1 MATNLQIKSDPVPSS
16 FCPINNADWTFLV
29 GLLYAVQNGDPSI
42 NFGNSTPAPDFR
54 DRPWVR
60 TNSDGTF
67 DGVYTFANGLWVRP
81 HPDFVGKIVMY
92 DGDVANIT
100 SLDGGTADPITTTT
114 GAFWAKIDAAD
125 GKFPIQPGTMPSGAV
140 IGAQATGGE
149 ELHTLVGQEIPK
161 HTHPMFADEFV
172 NPWKAISGSD
182 PQVAKECNYDGLGA
196 PSTYFM
202 AGSSIEATLGNPASY
217 GGANDGST
225 TPHNNLPPYY
235 GAYLIKRTARQY
247 YTQSP

>member
-16 FCPINNADWTFLV
+16 FCPINNADWQFLV
-29 GLLYAVQNGDPSI
+29 GLTYAVQAGDTSI
-42 NFGNSTPAPDFR
+42 NYGNATPPPDKQ
-54 DRPWVR
+54 DRPWIR
-60 TNSDGTF
+60 TNADGTL
-67 DGVYTFANGLWVRP
+67 DGLYVYANGMWLRS
-81 HPDFVGKIVMY
+81 HPISPGLIMLY
-92 DGDVANIT
+92 DGDVTAIGG
-100 SLDGGTADPITTTT
+100 LDGGTSNIPPTITT
-114 GAFWAKIDAAD
+114 GPFWAKIDAAD
-125 GKFPIQPGTMPSGAV
+125 GKFPVQPGTMASGAV

-149 ELHTLVGQEIPK
+149 ELHTIIGQEIPK

-182 PQVAKECNYDGLGA
+182 PQVAKECNYDGSGA

-235 GAYLIKRTARQY
+235 GAYLIKRTQRLY
-247 YTQSP
+247 YVVI